1 MKKKFHPL
9 SIWCVL
15 MVTLGF
21 SACNGALF
29 PFNTTVK
36 LQSERLASTSLT
48 EKRVLI
54 VSYDSYLTREFVIS
68 LKNYVRDEFKNHDV
82 TAERINIRES
92 DRKADIA
99 DFNKLKNEFKPDYL
113 LTINVRDER
122 FRKLYIVGSS
132 VKTLKGVTVDFDLI
146 PYDSGKTGQPA
157 WKSTAVVNHFYESER
172 ITTVKKMAAQLGMS
186 MQKDLIINIL
196 QK

>member
-1 MKKKFHPL
+1 MKKKIHPL
-9 SIWCVL
+9 SIWCVFTVAL
-15 MVTLGF
+15 VF

-29 PFNTTVK
+29 PFNTTVT
-36 LQSERLASTSLT
+36 LQSERLVSTDLT
-48 EKRVLI
+48 KKRVLI

-113 LTINVRDER
+113 LTIKVRDER
-122 FRKLYIVGSS
+122 VRKLYIVGSS
-132 VKTLKGVTVDFDLI
+132 VKTLKGVTVDVELI
-146 PYDSGKTGQPA
+146 PYNSEKVSQSA

-172 ITTVKKMAAQLGMS
+172 ITAVKKIASQLSMS